1 MRYVQA
7 SGAKFIR
14 HVSEFEPTEFD
25 ENHNCRPRDLT
36 PEEVITFGVF
46 KLQLVTPPFHNP
58 LIQTRTDGD
67 AVLVNGVWTQNWVIA
82 DIPVAESAIILSAAK
97 AAFILQVKSEAG
109 QLTAQVL
116 KGLESEYELAEKE
129 ATSYKAAG
137 YPATPIPGSVQ
148 SEINSKAAKG
158 VTITAT
164 VACNNILTAATK
176 WRNAQAELRDM
187 RLKVTS
193 SAEVASDATT
203 LDAIKALWEAFM
215 VALKL
220 QLNV

>member
-1 MRYVQA
+1 MKITINPDFTSSVVTDDGLLECFLPANNPETGVSFTSEAEALSFAETIGSNPNYFNKKLSDKEKAQA
-7 SGAKFIR
+7 AELNFS
-14 HVSEFEPTEFD
+14 
-25 ENHNCRPRDLT
+25 
-36 PEEVITFGVF
+36 
-46 KLQLVTPPFHNP
+46 
-58 LIQTRTDGD
+58 TD
-67 AVLVNGVWTQNWVIA
+67 
-82 DIPVAESAIILSAAK
+82 K
-97 AAFILQVKSEAG
+97 AAFPLKVKSEAG

-193 SAEVASDATT
+193 SAEVASDATA
-203 LDAIKALWEAFM
+203 LDAIKAQWEAFM